1 MQNENWCE
9 FERKRFKRHPGNFFF
24 FYFKAE
30 MIKSGCLMLKQQSS
44 NEAQVQ

>member
-1 MQNENWCE
+1 MKIGVNLREKDSKDIQAI
-9 FERKRFKRHPGNFFF
+9 F

>member
-1 MQNENWCE
+1 MRNENWCE
-9 FERKRFKRHPGNFFF
+9 FERKRFKRHPSILFD
-24 FYFKAE
+24 FKAE